1 MPPWY
6 QDAKLGIVI
15 RWGPYSF
22 SRGEPGRVIAEHW
35 GRRGRYDEFARM
47 FRQGLRE
54 WDPAGTLGAVAA
66 SGARY
71 LVVSAKHHDGFALW
85 PARTKNARRR
95 GWQAPRDAVGELAEG
110 ARARG
115 LRFGLY
121 YSAGLDWTFG
131 GTPPRGTADPAAA
144 MPRTRSYAAYVD
156 AQWRELISRYSPS
169 ILWNDIGSPPG
180 QDLLTLF
187 SDYYDAVPDGVV
199 NDRFGQPEA
208 DEPGAEGLRIVRAVR
223 RLFAP
228 RTMRVAVRAAARL
241 PFRHADFDTVDAEAS
256 FPDSEGPWECVRSL
270 EEGDERPASTSHLVR
285 QLCDVTAH
293 GGNLLL
299 GVCPNADGSIS
310 APQTAS
316 LQGLG
321 SWLKLNGEAI
331 YGTRP
336 WGEREGVT
344 EDGIDVRF
352 TSKGMTTYAILLGT
366 PADRTIVLPSLR
378 LLPYAGLRVLGSIGY
393 STWFQEGKDIHVRL
407 TEPLRD
413 SPAHVISITP
423 HPRA

>member
-1 MPPWY
+1 M
-6 QDAKLGIVI
+6 
-15 RWGPYSF
+15 
-22 SRGEPGRVIAEHW
+22 IAAQW

-47 FRQGLRE
+47 FRQGIRE
-54 WDPAGTLGAVAA
+54 WDPAGCLDAAAA

-71 LVVSAKHHDGFALW
+71 LVASAKHQDGFALW

-115 LRFGLY
+115 LRFGVY
-121 YSAGLDWTFG
+121 YSGGLDWTFG
-131 GTPPRGTADPAAA
+131 GTPPRDAADPAAA
-144 MPRTRSYAAYVD
+144 MPQTRSYASYVD
-156 AQWRELISRYSPS
+156 AQWRELISRYAPS
-169 ILWNDIGSPPG
+169 ILWNDVGSPPA

-187 SDYYDAVPDGVV
+187 SDYYEAVPDGVI

-208 DEPGAEGLRIVRAVR
+208 DEPDSKGLRIARAVR

-228 RTMRVAVRAAARL
+228 RTARVAVRAEARL
-241 PFRHADFDTVDAEAS
+241 PFRHADFHTVDAETA
-256 FPDSEGPWECVRSL
+256 FPDGEDAWECVRCL
-270 EEGDERPASTSHLVR
+270 DEGDDGPLPASNLVR
-285 QLCDVTAH
+285 QLCDVTAR

-299 GVCPNADGSIS
+299 VVGPDADGSIG
-310 APQTAS
+310 AAQAAS

-321 SWLKLNGEAI
+321 SWLKINGEAI

-336 WGEREGVT
+336 WSEREGVT
-344 EDGIDVRF
+344 EDGLGVRF

-378 LLPYAGLRVLGSIGY
+378 LLPYAGLRVLGSISY

-407 TEPLRD
+407 TEPLRE